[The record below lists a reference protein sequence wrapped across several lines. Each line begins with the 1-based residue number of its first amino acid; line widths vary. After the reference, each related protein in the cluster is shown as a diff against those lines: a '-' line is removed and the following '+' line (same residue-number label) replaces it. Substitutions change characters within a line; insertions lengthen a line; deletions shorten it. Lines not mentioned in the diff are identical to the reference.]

1 MQLRVDLGSYR
12 SRTGLQAEGGD
23 VTRGRSE
30 VGYKPVCVLLKLMEH
45 LLKSC

>member
-1 MQLRVDLGSYR
+1 MQLTVDLGSYR
-12 SRTGLQAEGGD
+12 SRTALQAVNGE
-23 VTRGRSE
+23 VTRCRSE